1 MTTRD
6 PIEKNE
12 MLLTALEGPD
22 MSLAETISVW
32 VMQFLGFL
40 LVVAGVA
47 GGVVGGN
54 EIADQ
59 GFLGG
64 VIGLIVG
71 GIGWAFI
78 TGFASIVRNVA
89 MMRRLDVA
97 RAIDAIDE
105 SAKGDS

>member
-1 MTTRD
+1 MTARD

-47 GGVVGGN
+47 GGVVGGD
-54 EIADQ
+54 EIADHRRRYR
-59 GFLGG
+59 LGIHHWFRVDRAERG
-64 VIGLIVG
+64 DDAPFGRRPRDRRHRRER
-71 GIGWAFI
+71 
-78 TGFASIVRNVA
+78 TG
-89 MMRRLDVA
+89 
-97 RAIDAIDE
+97 
-105 SAKGDS
+105 